1 MKKLKRS
8 PWNVFLIFIWWEK
21 NIYETVNKTKDL
33 SGCSEYVSEI
43 NLLIESI
50 NGTNL
55 TNDQK
60 SQIRELSLKNI
71 KYFLLFD

>member
-1 MKKLKRS
+1 MKILKRLQ
-8 PWNVFLIFIWWEK
+8 WNVFFTFFWWEK
-21 NIYETVNKTKDL
+21 KAYETINETEDF
-33 SGCSEYVSEI
+33 SRCSEYVSEI

-60 SQIRELSLKNI
+60 S
-71 KYFLLFD
+71 

>member
-21 NIYETVNKTKDL
+21 NIYETVNKTEDL
-33 SGCSEYVSEI
+33 SGCPEYVSEI